1 MEANGFAK
9 FLAGTMGYNPNTHE
23 LPIFWLCPVFGHA
36 NILAGLDGAQ
46 SKQPLIL

>member
-23 LPIFWLCPVFGHA
+23 LPIFCYALYLVMPIFWQG
-36 NILAGLDGAQ
+36 
-46 SKQPLIL
+46 